1 MGPVAGIDKHADYFY
16 FQTAFVM
23 FALGG
28 IQSTAFNQIP
38 TGVTSVDQLLYI
50 SASMAFS
57 LLFTVWLFARS
68 VTLSLSARLSL
79 RYLN

>member
-1 MGPVAGIDKHADYFY
+1 MIPVAGIDKQVA
-16 FQTAFVM
+16 QTAFVM

-28 IQSTAFNQIP
+28 IQSTAFNQVP

-50 SASMAFS
+50 AASMAFS

-68 VTLSLSARLSL
+68 VTLDLESPLERSELVFRTG
-79 RYLN
+79 

>member
-1 MGPVAGIDKHADYFY
+1 
-16 FQTAFVM
+16 M

-28 IQSTAFNQIP
+28 IQSTAFNQVP
-38 TGVTSVDQLLYI
+38 TVLTSVDQLLYI

-68 VTLSLSARLSL
+68 VTLDWGGAHKISELIFRAG
-79 RYLN
+79 

>member
-1 MGPVAGIDKHADYFY
+1 
-16 FQTAFVM
+16 M

-28 IQSTAFNQIP
+28 IQSTAFNQVP
-38 TGVTSVDQLLYI
+38 TGMTSVDQLLYI

-68 VTLSLSARLSL
+68 VALSL
-79 RYLN
+79 RAHLRDLNWFTVQGDGRRFQSQRES

>member
-1 MGPVAGIDKHADYFY
+1 
-16 FQTAFVM
+16 M

-28 IQSTAFNQIP
+28 IQSTAFNQVP

-50 SASMAFS
+50 AASMAFS

-68 VTLSLSARLSL
+68 VTLILRAHL
-79 RYLN
+79 RYLNWLLVQGDGCRFQS

>member
-1 MGPVAGIDKHADYFY
+1 
-16 FQTAFVM
+16 M

-28 IQSTAFNQIP
+28 IQSTAFNQVP

-68 VTLSLSARLSL
+68 VTLD
-79 RYLN
+79 

>member
-1 MGPVAGIDKHADYFY
+1 
-16 FQTAFVM
+16 M

-28 IQSTAFNQIP
+28 IQSTAYNQIP

-50 SASMAFS
+50 AASMGFS

-68 VTLSLSARLSL
+68 VTLTLGHSPLEMSI
-79 RYLN
+79 